1 MGTPKGRAVT
11 GALNSYRPPHPN
23 IAQEVLTCFG
33 FTLLNNQ
40 YMVMSHFQTHPE
52 LLFLSTRSNH
62 SWSTEEKDTVSDSSA
77 LDVPMLREVQLD
89 ELAEAARVVVINRL
103 GVSKGL
109 QNWAARNKAMKMG
122 AVM

>member
-1 MGTPKGRAVT
+1 
-11 GALNSYRPPHPN
+11 
-23 IAQEVLTCFG
+23 
-33 FTLLNNQ
+33 
-40 YMVMSHFQTHPE
+40 MSHFQTHPE
-52 LLFLSTRSNH
+52 LLFLSTHSNH

-89 ELAEAARVVVINRL
+89 ELAKAARVVVINRL